1 MGEFGIK
8 CAGAGCPTTKG
19 SCIRRR
25 AKSPQPIDERALGLH
40 RRQKI
45 DAMRPD
51 GVTYSLGLSLFV
63 GDVSWRVAKNAVIP
77 SLHGRELSHSNRYN
91 IDAGGAVFVIENPG
105 NSFLSWRY
113 VLNQKWCDAAMTS
126 LGQ

>member
-1 MGEFGIK
+1 MGEFVIK
-8 CAGAGCPTTKG
+8 RAGAGATAKC
-19 SCIRRR
+19 SRIRRR
-25 AKSPQPIDERALGLH
+25 AKNPQPIDKWALGLQRH
-40 RRQKI
+40 QKI
-45 DAMRPD
+45 DGMRPD
-51 GVTYSLGLSLFV
+51 GVTYALALQLFV
-63 GDVSWRVAKNAVIP
+63 GDVSWLVAKNAVIP
-77 SLHGRELSHSNRYN
+77 SLNGRELSHSNRYN

>member
-8 CAGAGCPTTKG
+8 CAVAGYATTKG

-25 AKSPQPIDERALGLH
+25 AKSLQPIDQRTLRLH
-40 RRQKI
+40 RHQKI
-45 DAMRPD
+45 DGMRPN
-51 GVTYSLGLSLFV
+51 GVTYSLGLQLFV
-63 GDVSWRVAKNAVIP
+63 GDVSSRATKNAIIP
-77 SLHGRELSHSNRYN
+77 ALNRRELSHSNRHS
-91 IDAGGAVFVIENPG
+91 IETGSAIFVIESLG

-113 VLNQKWCDAAMTS
+113 VLNQKWCDAPVTS